1 MSSVKKLGLG
11 RGLNSLLADN
21 STFNPDPE
29 AVVNTGDVA
38 LVDINLIIPN
48 PTQPRTDFDEDKIL
62 ELSESIKALG
72 IIQPLTLR
80 KIEDGKYEII
90 SGERRYRASKLA
102 DLEKVPAYI
111 TEADDVKALQ
121 MALVENIQRE
131 DLNSIEVALTYNRLI
146 EECHLTQEELSTQ
159 LGKGRTTITNSLRLL
174 KLPDQMQA
182 ALRNKKITVGQIR
195 PLISVEDPEIQLDL
209 FQKVL
214 NYQLSARQVEQLV
227 KDPEGFTFEQ
237 IPQEDSEENNNENG
251 ETDKPTDGQKVM
263 IKAQRP
269 KLSDEQKKL
278 KKDFCGKFGVA
289 VDLKT
294 DSKGGCKLTFNLKN
308 TEEYNKIIELLSNI
322 QL

>member
-1 MSSVKKLGLG
+1 MSNKPRLGLG

-29 AVVNTGDVA
+29 AVVNTGEIA
-38 LVDINLIIPN
+38 AVDITLIVPN
-48 PTQPRTDFDEDKIL
+48 PTQPRTDFDEEKIA
-62 ELSESIKALG
+62 ELSESIRALG

-80 KIEDGKYEII
+80 KVDGGKYEII
-90 SGERRYRASKLA
+90 SGERRFRASKLA
-102 DLEKVPAYI
+102 GLEKVPAYI
-111 TEADDVKALQ
+111 TEADDIKMLQ

-146 EECHLTQEELSTQ
+146 EECHLTQDELSTQ

-227 KDPEGFTFEQ
+227 KDPDGFVFEHVV
-237 IPQEDSEENNNENG
+237 DEENQDENP
-251 ETDKPTDGQKVM
+251 EENPENQEKKVM
-263 IKAQRP
+263 VKVQRP
-269 KLSDEQKKL
+269 KLSDEQKQI
-278 KKDFCGKFGVA
+278 KKNFTQKFSVP

-294 DSKGGCKLTFNLKN
+294 DSKGGCKLTFNLK
-308 TEEYNKIIELLSNI
+308 TEEEYGRIIGLLNNI

>member
-1 MSSVKKLGLG
+1 
-11 RGLNSLLADN
+11 
-21 STFNPDPE
+21 
-29 AVVNTGDVA
+29 
-38 LVDINLIIPN
+38 
-48 PTQPRTDFDEDKIL
+48 
-62 ELSESIKALG
+62 
-72 IIQPLTLR
+72 
-80 KIEDGKYEII
+80 
-90 SGERRYRASKLA
+90 
-102 DLEKVPAYI
+102 
-111 TEADDVKALQ
+111 

-146 EECHLTQEELSTQ
+146 EECHLTQDELSTQ

-227 KDPEGFTFEQ
+227 KDPDGFVFEHVV
-237 IPQEDSEENNNENG
+237 DEENPEENP
-251 ETDKPTDGQKVM
+251 ENQEKKVM
-263 IKAQRP
+263 VKAQRP
-269 KLSDEQKKL
+269 KLSDAQKQI
-278 KKDFCGKFGVA
+278 KKDFSKKFSVP

-294 DSKGGCKLTFNLKN
+294 DSKGGCKLTFNLK
-308 TEEYNKIIELLSNI
+308 TEEEYGRIIELLSNI